1 MRDEI
6 TVGAVILGLVLIM
19 IMAGYTLAFVLAH
32 TVNFLMGG

>member
-6 TVGAVILGLVLIM
+6 IVGAVILGLVLTM

-32 TVNFLMGG
+32 TVTFFMGG